1 MTGHSLSIVPRLAE
15 RGWQLAEVVAGY
27 LEAEAER
34 LPLVWPLWFAGGTG
48 LYFVLDQE
56 PSIWLAAVSGSAGL
70 ILLALRH
77 RLRGAIALGLFL
89 AGFALAVVR
98 CFLIATPMVVAPV
111 ATTPHVAE
119 VLQLDHMSYGT
130 RLVLELEDG
139 LKVRVTA
146 PKGLLPVSLAVGDRL
161 EAPIRLSPIT
171 APFTPGGYDLQR
183 QLYFQGIGGFGWI
196 EGAVR
201 HRQQVAASWRVILE
215 RFRADLQAAIHQ
227 ALPEREAAVAAALV
241 VGEQGAIADSDAKA
255 MRTSGLSHLLSISGL
270 HIGLVAWLFLG
281 GLSALLSLIPALVLR
296 WPARKIA
303 AYPAMAAIF
312 FYALLAGWDIPVQ
325 RSFLMYALV
334 LLALMVDRDPWSL
347 RSVSLAAFAV
357 LAVTPEA
364 LLSPGFQ
371 MSFAAV
377 LVLIAG
383 WERVQPRLLA
393 LREAGGWPYVASSWL
408 LGTVAS
414 SLLATLATTPFALHH
429 FQQPSPYGILANMI
443 AIPLSGLVIMPA
455 AVLAVFGMVVG
466 WPEPGF
472 ALLGWGIELLLGL
485 AAGVAE
491 LPGANLLLP
500 SLPTGALLLIVAG
513 GIWLALSVT
522 PLRWIGV
529 AAILVGLLLHTQ
541 VPKPLGM
548 ISANGR
554 AIGVVM
560 EGRLQVAGV
569 GASSIQARAWGER
582 ALTREIDSVRC
593 EAVCLLQ
600 SGDVTLA
607 LVRAA
612 RGVWKAC
619 ERADI
624 ILTLVPLRR
633 PCPDPALVRD
643 TYDAERDGAITIYR
657 EGAGFRLDRDSD
669 HRGRRPW
676 VVRSAS

>member
-1 MTGHSLSIVPRLAE
+1 MTGQALPIVPRLAG
-15 RGWQLAEVVAGY
+15 RGWWLAERLAILLG
-27 LEAEAER
+27 AEAER
-34 LPLVWPLWFAGGTG
+34 LPLVWPLWFAGGVG
-48 LYFVLDQE
+48 LYFVLDDE
-56 PSIWLAAVSGSAGL
+56 PPIWLAGFSGGIGL
-70 ILLALRH
+70 LLLIARH
-77 RLRGAIALGLFL
+77 RLRGASAVGLFL
-89 AGFALAVVR
+89 TGFALAIAR
-98 CFLIATPMVVAPV
+98 CFVIATPMLTVPA
-111 ATTPHVAE
+111 ASALHAGT
-119 VLQLDHMSYGT
+119 VLQLDHLSYGT
-130 RLVLELEDG
+130 RLVLRLEDD

-146 PKGLLPVSLAVGDRL
+146 PKDLLPAALAVGDRL
-161 EAPIRLSPIT
+161 EAPIRLAPIT

-183 QLYFQGIGGFGWI
+183 QLYFQGIGAVGWI
-196 EGAVR
+196 EGAAR
-201 HRQQVAASWRVILE
+201 HEPQVAMSWQVTLE
-215 RFRADLQAAIHQ
+215 RFRADLQRAIHQ

-241 VGEQGAIADSDAKA
+241 VGEQGAIADEDAKA
-255 MRTSGLSHLLSISGL
+255 MRTAGLSHLLSISGL

-281 GLSALLSLIPALVLR
+281 GLSAVLTLVPALVLR

-303 AYPAMAAIF
+303 AYPALAAIF

-334 LLALMVDRDPWSL
+334 LLALMADRDPWSL
-347 RSVSLAAFAV
+347 RSVALAAFAV
-357 LAVTPEA
+357 LVVTPEA

-455 AVLAVFGMVVG
+455 AVLAVFGMMVG
-466 WPEPGF
+466 WAEPGF

-485 AAGVAE
+485 AAWVAS

-500 SLPTGALLLIVAG
+500 ALPTGPLLLIVAG

-522 PLRWIGV
+522 HLRWAG
-529 AAILVGLLLHTQ
+529 AGAIALGLTLYTQ
-541 VPKPLGM
+541 VPKPLAM
-548 ISANGR
+548 VSANGR
-554 AIGVVM
+554 AIAMVGEGHLRVV
-560 EGRLQVAGV
+560 GV
-569 GASSIQARAWGER
+569 GGTSIQARAWGER
-582 ALTREIDSVRC
+582 ALTRSIDPVSC
-593 EAVCLLQ
+593 GPVCLLKAE
-600 SGDVTLA
+600 GFTLA

-612 RGVWKAC
+612 RGVPQAC
-619 ERADI
+619 QDADI
-624 ILTLVPLRR
+624 VLTLVPLRQ
-633 PCPDPALVRD
+633 PCPGPSLVRD
-643 TYDAERDGAITIYR
+643 LYDAERDGAVTIYR

-676 VVRSAS
+676 VVRSTS